1 MYSEVKVKSVK
12 VLGPGCKKCKQ
23 LEQNVRDAASKLS
36 GEFNIEKIEDY
47 QVMGQ
52 YGMLA
57 TPGLVIDEKL
67 ISTGKVY
74 SIEELIEILK

>member
-1 MYSEVKVKSVK
+1 VKSVK

-23 LEQNVRDAASKLS
+23 LEQNVREAASKLS

>member
-1 MYSEVKVKSVK
+1 VKSVK

-23 LEQNVRDAASKLS
+23 LEQNVREAASKLS

-74 SIEELIEILK
+74 SIEELVEILK